1 MLDSRELGILKF
13 NMRVLEE
20 AEDTS
25 VPPLER
31 LKFLSVASGNIDE
44 FFMVRIGKLTENF
57 SLSREKTEELSDIKR
72 FVKEFYKK
80 EKYAYDSLC
89 DTLFKNN
96 IRILP
101 VDAYIGGKKNLLEK
115 NFHKSIKPF
124 LSVRVVNSADRLYF
138 PKNKETFC
146 VARLSSKSGTALGL
160 ITKNPE
166 LEDVVMT
173 KCKDF
178 FEFILTDELILKYA
192 DSLFSGY
199 EVKEKSLMRITG
211 SADLTTLENE
221 LSHIKD
227 HKLKMKKL
235 LRRRKKLSPVRIE
248 LSNGISK
255 ELKGLICENG
265 ELFYIN
271 KSPLSFAFSADI
283 LKYIPNAL
291 KNSLSYPPAYSKLPE
306 GYSNSVDMLEA
317 LKSEDMLFHYP
328 YDSMKPFLRFLEQS
342 AYDEKVQSIKITLYR
357 INKNSRI
364 VQSLIKAAELGK
376 DVIAVVELR
385 ARFDEE
391 NNINYSELLEKN
403 GVTVI
408 YGPEKFKVHSKLCL
422 VERIENG
429 KICRYTHI
437 GTGNYNENTANAYTD
452 LNLLTCSSALGND
465 AALFFHNILSDKFD
479 CEYKEL
485 IVSPYGI
492 EKKIAEKLDA
502 LERLEKHEKENARVI
517 FKCNA
522 LTDKKMIEKI
532 IRTCE
537 SGVKTDLIVRGACRL
552 VPDTP
557 ELKENMRIVSIVGRF
572 LEHSRIYAFF
582 RGDESEIY
590 ISSADLMTRNLKR
603 RIETAVLIKDKNLKK
618 RIIDYLEKTLS
629 DDVKARVMNEKAEY
643 IKKENKINFDSQK
656 YFLEERKNED

>member
-20 AEDTS
+20 AEDAS

-31 LKFLSVASGNIDE
+31 LNFLSIASRNIDE
-44 FFMVRIGKLTENF
+44 FFMIRIGKLVENY
-57 SLSREKTEELSDIKR
+57 SQGAENAEELSNIKC

-80 EKYAYDSLC
+80 EKYAYESVC
-89 DTLFKNN
+89 DTLLKNN
-96 IRILP
+96 IRIFP
-101 VDAYIGGKKNLLEK
+101 VEAYIGGKKNLLEK
-115 NFHKSIKPF
+115 NFHKNIKPF
-124 LSVRVVNSADRLYF
+124 LSVQVVNSADRLYF
-138 PKNKETFC
+138 PENKKIFC
-146 VARLSSKSGTALGL
+146 AVRLSSKSGTALGI
-160 ITKNPE
+160 ITKKAE
-166 LEDVVMT
+166 LEDIVMM
-173 KCKDF
+173 KNKDF
-178 FEFILTDELILKYA
+178 FEFILTDVLILKYA

-199 EVKEKSLMRITG
+199 EIKEKSLMRITG

-235 LRRRKKLSPVRIE
+235 LRRRKKLTPVRIE

-255 ELKGLICENG
+255 DFKRQICEKN

-271 KSPLSFAFSADI
+271 KCPLSFEFVSDI
-283 LKYIPNAL
+283 LKYIPNDL
-291 KNSLSYPPAYSKLPE
+291 KNSLSYPPAQYKLPY
-306 GYSNSVDMLEA
+306 GFTNSTDMFEA

-342 AYDEKVQSIKITLYR
+342 AYDEKVQCIKITLYR
-357 INKNSRI
+357 INGNSRI
-364 VQSLIKAAELGK
+364 IQSLIKAAELGK
-376 DVIAVVELR
+376 DVLAVVELR

-437 GTGNYNENTANAYTD
+437 GTGNYNENTAKCYTD
-452 LNLLTCSSALGND
+452 LNLLTCGSNLGND
-465 AALFFHNILSDKFD
+465 AALFFHNVLSDKFE
-479 CEYKEL
+479 CEYNEL

-492 EKKIAEKLDA
+492 EKKIAEKL
-502 LERLEKHEKENARVI
+502 EKSEATRVI
-517 FKCNA
+517 FKCNS
-522 LTDKKMIEKI
+522 LTDKKMIKKI
-532 IRTCE
+532 IRACE
-537 SGVKTDLIVRGACRL
+537 NGVKADLIVRGACRL

-557 ELKENMRIVSIVGRF
+557 VLNQNLRIVSIVGRF

-582 RGDESEIY
+582 CGDESEIY

-643 IKKENKINFDSQK
+643 VRKNSKTNFDSQK
-656 YFLEERKNED
+656 YFLEVNAE